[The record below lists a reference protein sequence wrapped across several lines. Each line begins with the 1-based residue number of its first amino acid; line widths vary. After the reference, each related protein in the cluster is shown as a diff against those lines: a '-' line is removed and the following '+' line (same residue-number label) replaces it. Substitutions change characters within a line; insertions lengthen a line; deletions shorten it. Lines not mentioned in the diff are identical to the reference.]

1 MALIYNQAMPAA
13 AAFGSARL
21 REDRELGAH
30 LRASEVYLAYEK
42 AFQGTTGL
50 PLALR
55 FLGSFDAQLLSGKN
69 ANPFCQLLAG
79 NNKSC
84 AACLRLQQQVED
96 AAIGEV
102 STLQCFAGLSESVVP
117 IRVGKRS
124 VAFLQTGQVF
134 LRPSSVRGFHR
145 SLQRLEAL
153 GAVVNKAELEEAYFA
168 TPVISRPQYKSMLG
182 LLTLMASH
190 LSSLT
195 NQFMVQQAAAENP
208 AIAQARAYIKLHQSE
223 VVSLAAV
230 ARAANMSAFYFCK
243 SFRKA
248 TGLTFTD
255 HLARLRVESVK
266 NLLLDPHKRISEAAF
281 EAGFQSLSQFNRV
294 FRRVVGLAP
303 TTYREQSHALNAASV
318 GAA

>member
-1 MALIYNQAMPAA
+1 MPAA
-13 AAFGSARL
+13 ASRADRL
-21 REDRELGAH
+21 RDHRALGAH
-30 LRASEVYLAYEK
+30 LRESEVYRAYEK

-55 FLGSFDAQLLSGKN
+55 LLGSFDAQLLSAKN
-69 ANPFCQLLAG
+69 ANPFCRLLSA

-96 AAIGEV
+96 AACGEV
-102 STLQCFAGLSESVVP
+102 STLECFAGLSESVVP
-117 IRVGKRS
+117 IRVGDQS

-134 LRPSSVRGFHR
+134 LRPPSVERFHR
-145 SLQRLEAL
+145 SLRRLEEL
-153 GAVVNKAELEEAYFA
+153 GAVVDRAELEEAYFA
-168 TPVISRPQYKSMLG
+168 TPVISRPQYNSMLG
-182 LLTLMASH
+182 LLALIAGH
-190 LSSLT
+190 LASLT
-195 NQFMVQQAAAENP
+195 NQFMVQEAATELP
-208 AIAQARAYIKLHQSE
+208 AIAQARAYIKLHQAE

-230 ARAANMSAFYFCK
+230 AKAANMSAFYFCK

-266 NLLLDPHKRISEAAF
+266 RLLLDPHKRISEAAF

-303 TTYREQSHALNAASV
+303 TTYRDQLLTLG
-318 GAA
+318 GAAVRLA